1 MSWQNSAWICLCH
14 KKGLW
19 DRSWDKY
26 RSNSIYRDSFP
37 RYLEI
42 SFLLKHSIKDLLIFC
57 ASISFFIFLKLFDYH
72 CTPLLCVRM
81 CGWGLFCMQNDCLV
95 FGHSKSSPDLIL
107 RFWTNVG
114 SSTKS
119 AIRELKTN
127 FYCRTK
133 RANIASFPLL
143 IYMHK
148 LICLHEWCSFLSKKR
163 TSMMLLSLWPIFCFY
178 CLL

>member
-14 KKGLW
+14 NKGLW
-19 DRSWDKY
+19 DQSWDKY
-26 RSNSIYRDSFP
+26 RSNSIYTDSFP

-81 CGWGLFCMQNDCLV
+81 CGEGLFCMQNDCLV

-127 FYCRTK
+127 FYCRTIPIVNLYAQAHLLTRVMLIFVK
-133 RANIASFPLL
+133 KANFNDASFIITYL
-143 IYMHK
+143 
-148 LICLHEWCSFLSKKR
+148 F
-163 TSMMLLSLWPIFCFY
+163 FFY